1 MRYRLDLPMTFRWRD
16 LQGRERVGAG
26 FTHDVS
32 AVSIFVFSRDL
43 PPLNGMLHCEMK
55 LPRLRDA
62 GCVPVTVSGRVVRLV
77 EGGNWRQ
84 HGFAVLGEMLH
95 LCTEVSG
102 ELEEQLDEAET
113 GRPVSPVRPN

>member
-1 MRYRLDLPMTFRWRD
+1 MTFRWKD
-16 LQGRERVGAG
+16 AQGREQVGAG

-43 PPLNGMLHCEMK
+43 PPLNGLLHCEVK

-62 GCVPVTVSGRVVRLV
+62 GCVPVTVSGRVVRAV
-77 EGGNWRQ
+77 TNGNWRQ
-84 HGFAVLGEMLH
+84 HGFAVLGEMLR

-102 ELEEQLDEAET
+102 EQSDELEDFASAPT
-113 GRPVSPVRPN
+113 SRVRPN